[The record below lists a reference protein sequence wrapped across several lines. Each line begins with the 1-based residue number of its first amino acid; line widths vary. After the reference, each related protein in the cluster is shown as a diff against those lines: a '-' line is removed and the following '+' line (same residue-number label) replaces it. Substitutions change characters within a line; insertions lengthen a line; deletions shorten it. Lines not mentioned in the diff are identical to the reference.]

1 MIAVDYRFVSK
12 EYPAAA
18 GLEEIRFSVEAGS
31 FFGVLGPM
39 QSGKTTLVRLLFDY
53 IHPSGG
59 EILVFGR
66 DSVKDSAYIRRN
78 AGYVPARVTGH
89 SRLTV
94 RQMLQTFRKS
104 GKKLDEDRIRQLC
117 EQFRMDPGTGF
128 DALENGERKKLAILS
143 VLLQDPPLVVL
154 DEPSQNLDAY
164 ERELVFT
171 ELRRLHENG
180 TTVFFTTRSVEE
192 TARYCTHAAIL
203 QNGGEY
209 RLFKDPHGFVIGGM
223 DGVRYKDYEIRLQPG
238 DAIFEYTDGVTEAAD
253 DEEKLFGTERM
264 IEALNEEPALG
275 AEDTLLHMRDRVNDF
290 VNGAAQSDVITML
303 CLRYLGPDSTDK
315 HWKGGSAPSG
325 RWPIFL
331 NM

>member
-78 AGYVPARVTGH
+78 AGYVPARVTGR

-94 RQMLQTFRKS
+94 RQMLQTFRKT

-117 EQFRMDPGTGF
+117 EQFRMDPGASF

-154 DEPSQNLDAY
+154 DEPSQDLDAY

-203 QNGGEY
+203 QNGELLTVGEAARMDFLRAKRITLTAENAAGAVAALGISNY
-209 RLFKDPHGFVIGGM
+209 HGDDHAVSFTYPGSVDTLVKTLANYSISTLRIEDPTMESVLIAT
-223 DGVRYKDYEIRLQPG
+223 R
-238 DAIFEYTDGVTEAAD
+238 VTE
-253 DEEKLFGTERM
+253 
-264 IEALNEEPALG
+264 
-275 AEDTLLHMRDRVNDF
+275 
-290 VNGAAQSDVITML
+290 
-303 CLRYLGPDSTDK
+303 
-315 HWKGGSAPSG
+315 GGRTHGNAV
-325 RWPIFL
+325 
-331 NM
+331 